1 MQPKINP
8 QIAIDGR
15 EITLEGT
22 GIGRYTENLIK
33 HLLKNDKETGYLV
46 LTNGAS
52 IDLGEYPNLSTL
64 SSKQM
69 NDSEWESEFV
79 PRVIDK
85 FNIKLFHNTRS
96 GNSNFYPLKTP
107 YVATVHDIIPLK
119 FPHYFPSSLVKKWK
133 KGFPEYINKAEHI
146 ITISHH
152 SRKDIMNLTRI
163 HKNKISVIYQ
173 GIDPIFNSKSDETSE
188 LLIKDLYDL
197 KTPYILNVGRY
208 DYYKNV
214 RNLLKA
220 YSNLPKKIR
229 DNYNLVIAG
238 LGTENHTRLIED
250 LSISDNVKLLGYVPQ
265 ELIPSLYRG
274 ATFFVLPSLYE
285 GFGLT
290 PLEAMKSGV
299 PLLCSSYGPLP
310 EILERGALYFNP
322 EDIDDIRNK
331 LMFLLKEES
340 IREKMKLRGFQQINK
355 YSWDQTAKKTLE
367 IYKSILKK

>member
-1 MQPKINP
+1 MQLKIEP

-15 EITLEGT
+15 ELTFEGT

-64 SSKQM
+64 SSKHM
-69 NDSEWESEFV
+69 PDSEWERVFV
-79 PRVIDK
+79 PKVIDQ

-96 GNSNFYPLKTP
+96 GNSHFYPLKTP

-119 FPHYFPSSLVKKWK
+119 FHEYFPSGIVTKWK
-133 KGFPEYINKAEHI
+133 NNFPEYAKKAEHI

-152 SRKDIMNLTRI
+152 SRKDIINVTGI
-163 HKNKISVIYQ
+163 DKSKISVIYQ
-173 GIDPIFNSKSDETSE
+173 GIDPIFNSSSDEKSE
-188 LLIKDLYDL
+188 LLIQKHYDI
-197 KTPYILNVGRY
+197 KTPYILNVGRF

-220 YSNLPKKIR
+220 YSSLPKKIR
-229 DNYNLVIAG
+229 DNYHLVIAG
-238 LGTENHTRLIED
+238 QGAENHAGLIEN
-250 LSISDNVKLLGYVPQ
+250 LFISDNVKLLGYVPQ

-274 ATFFVLPSLYE
+274 ATVFVLPSLYE

-299 PLLCSSYGPLP
+299 PLLCSNYGPLP

-322 EDIDDIRNK
+322 VDIEDIRSK
-331 LMFLLKEES
+331 LMFMLKDKS
-340 IREKMKLRGFQQINK
+340 VREKMKLRGFQQINK
-355 YSWDQTAKKTLE
+355 YSWDETAKKTLE